1 MPLQCW
7 MLFLPFFNLCCSG
20 VNLASE
26 EGPVAGKTQQSAG
39 TKQSQS
45 DLLAMHRRMK
55 NENALDLKTSF
66 SISNSV
72 LDLNSRGTVR
82 FRIQRPN
89 SFHVEVVSGGE
100 ARTLRYG

>member
-1 MPLQCW
+1 

-26 EGPVAGKTQQSAG
+26 EGPVAGQTQQSAG

-82 FRIQRPN
+82 FRIQRLN